1 MGADYDYYFEENKLK
16 IIDLDLGGTSVTNDI
31 EDVLTQI
38 RLSEGD
44 TILNKDIIYRDSDGN
59 WDSVTPTWLDD
70 KCVSVDFFCYP
81 NNQPH

>member
-31 EDVLTQI
+31 ENVLTQI
-38 RLSEGD
+38 RLLEGD
-44 TILNKDIIYRDSDGN
+44 AILNKDIIYLDSDGN
-59 WDSVTPTWLDD
+59 WDYVTPTWLDG

-81 NNQPH
+81 NN